1 MKQESINQLWNFA
14 KANDAMAMAYMGV
27 VLYEGRGV
35 KQDLQQG
42 LIWLQ
47 EAVKANVLYAKD
59 ILLYINHVANGDTNI
74 TNHFLL
80 STDAANQLDD
90 CIQRNG
96 IYAMVFFAEV
106 LYYGTSYVQD
116 KAKAVEYLTKAYN
129 LGCLL
134 AGEILNDYQ
143 YNHLEGKK
151 QGCVFDDFSRRKGNY
166 YLNKNQIDRISNS
179 QNLKTDNSGFNM
191 CSPQKDYMEQLNELI
206 GLSRVKEEIAALRN
220 FVIVQEQRKRQGL
233 KSNNVSY
240 HCVFSGNPGTGK
252 TTVARIVAGIYKD
265 LGILK
270 KGHLVEVQRS
280 DLVAEY
286 VGQTAPKTNA
296 KIDEALDGVLFIDE
310 AYTLAEGGQG
320 DFGQEAINTLLKR
333 MEDDRDKL
341 VVILAGYSNE
351 IMHFIDSNP
360 GLESRFNRYIHFD
373 DYSYEELMRI
383 FIFNLNKNDYKITR
397 EAFVAV
403 GNMIKDQLAKKSLKF
418 GNARFV
424 RNLFETIILEQ
435 ANRLACCEQMP
446 SKEDLMLIT
455 INDLGNIK

>member
-1 MKQESINQLWNFA
+1 MKQESLNQLWNFVQ
-14 KANDAMAMAYMGV
+14 ANDAMAMAYMGV
-27 VLYEGRGV
+27 ILYEGRGV

-42 LIWLQ
+42 LNWLQ
-47 EAVKANVLYAKD
+47 KAVKANVLYAKD

-74 TNHFLL
+74 TRNFLL
-80 STDAANQLDD
+80 STDAANQLDY
-90 CIQRNG
+90 CIQRNS
-96 IYAMVFFAEV
+96 IYAMVFFAEI
-106 LYYGTSYVQD
+106 LYHGTSYAQD
-116 KAKAVEYLTKAYN
+116 KTKAIERLVKACD

-134 AGEILNDYQ
+134 AEEVLNDYQ
-143 YNHLEGKK
+143 RNYLGESDNRFKSFDVFGNNKKYFLNHE
-151 QGCVFDDFSRRKGNY
+151 
-166 YLNKNQIDRISNS
+166 QIDRIRNS
-179 QNLKTDNSGFNM
+179 QNLTSDNSALNM
-191 CSPQKDYMEQLNELI
+191 GSPSKDYMEQLTELI

-220 FVIVQEQRKRQGL
+220 FVIVQEQRKHQGL

-333 MEDDRDKL
+333 MEDDRDRL

-383 FIFNLNKNDYKITR
+383 FIFNLSKNDYKITK
-397 EAFVAV
+397 EAFVVV
-403 GNMIKDQLAKKSLKF
+403 GNMIKDQLAKKNLKF

-435 ANRLACCEQMP
+435 ANRLACCEQML

-455 INDLGNIK
+455 INDLGSIK